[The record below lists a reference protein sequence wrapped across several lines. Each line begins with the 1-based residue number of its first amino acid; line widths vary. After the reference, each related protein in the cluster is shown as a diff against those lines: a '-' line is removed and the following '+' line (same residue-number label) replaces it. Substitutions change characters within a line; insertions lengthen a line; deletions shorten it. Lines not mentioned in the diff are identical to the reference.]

1 MEKAKLLCLC
11 FLLAGGIFSCTS
23 KDKNNATIAN
33 NSSENTLTLCD
44 YSKVTDTIDVPLSEW
59 VEDCQLVHFDNS
71 DSALF
76 KFWWPTITDHYIGI
90 RQHGGVYK
98 LFDRE
103 GKYLYDIGK
112 IGQGPGEYSGSL
124 YSEVIDETGK
134 AIYLAPFSNS
144 SKLYKYNIDGTFEK
158 SIDLKNDLNK
168 SKIALNSDGGISLVN
183 LCFDKKGIFSAV
195 VDANDQVTTYLGK
208 AEDITNPLD
217 EKGNFSGFTNEIWS
231 YGNTSDLT
239 YMITGNDT
247 LYIYDAQAG
256 ASKPLFALSNL
267 PEKED
272 FFKIYFDLPQK
283 YIVNLGRKGAIAVD
297 KKTQDTHYIRLKNDK
312 FGGIGAPLCFTN
324 GYFFA
329 MYEPIHLMNAIE
341 KRLSE
346 SRCTDNDKK
355 VLKELLGSL
364 NEDDNNVMF
373 VGKLK
378 K

>member
-168 SKIALNSDGGISLVN
+168 PKIALNSDGSISLVN
-183 LCFDKKGIFSAV
+183 LCFDKKEYF
-195 VDANDQVTTYLGK
+195 QQLLMPTTK
-208 AEDITNPLD
+208 
-217 EKGNFSGFTNEIWS
+217 
-231 YGNTSDLT
+231 
-239 YMITGNDT
+239 
-247 LYIYDAQAG
+247 
-256 ASKPLFALSNL
+256 
-267 PEKED
+267 
-272 FFKIYFDLPQK
+272 
-283 YIVNLGRKGAIAVD
+283 
-297 KKTQDTHYIRLKNDK
+297 
-312 FGGIGAPLCFTN
+312 
-324 GYFFA
+324 
-329 MYEPIHLMNAIE
+329 
-341 KRLSE
+341 
-346 SRCTDNDKK
+346 
-355 VLKELLGSL
+355 
-364 NEDDNNVMF
+364 
-373 VGKLK
+373 
-378 K
+378 